1 MRKANLTRLVT
12 RILSF
17 GVQIFRF
24 NVSAGLKHRRLYIQ
38 RRSETTWQMLSEIWD
53 EKLQHVACNIAASV
67 WIIKVWS
74 KRYDID
80 IMSETFESLCLGSP
94 AIKYVR

>member
-1 MRKANLTRLVT
+1 
-12 RILSF
+12 
-17 GVQIFRF
+17 
-24 NVSAGLKHRRLYIQ
+24 
-38 RRSETTWQMLSEIWD
+38 MLSEIWD
-53 EKLQHVACNIAASV
+53 EKLQHVACNIAACV